1 MGGEELAMII
11 VALVSFWGT
20 MAGIAYLFFSTRNRE
35 RLALINKGA
44 DASIFSINPNKDT
57 NDALKLGLTAIGV
70 GVGFFLA
77 GVLAQSGIVPHKT
90 AMISM
95 PLVFGGLGLLGYLFY
110 HEAKRGLEKDA
121 LFYLRIGKID
131 EVFNEKGQL

>member
-44 DASIFSINPNKDT
+44 DASIFNINPNKDA

-77 GVLAQSGIVPHKT
+77 GMLSQNGIVPHKT
-90 AMISM
+90 AIISM
-95 PLVFGGLGLLGYLFY
+95 PLLFGGLGLIGYYFMMKSK
-110 HEAKRGLEKDA
+110 ED
-121 LFYLRIGKID
+121 
-131 EVFNEKGQL
+131 